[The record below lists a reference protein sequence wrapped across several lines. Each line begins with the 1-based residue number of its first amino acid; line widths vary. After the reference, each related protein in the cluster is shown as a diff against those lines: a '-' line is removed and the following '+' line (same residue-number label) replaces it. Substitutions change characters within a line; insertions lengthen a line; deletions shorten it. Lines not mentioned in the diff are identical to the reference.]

1 MILISIREEILAEIE
16 PSSQGNREMSL
27 RKLRL
32 YLDTSPIIML
42 ELDQDPVRRRITEE
56 FFRDMSKQSDE
67 YELFVSCVTLDELNE
82 TGSDDKRQFAA
93 SFLESLEHTEL
104 PESDEAENLAW
115 IYTIDGVLSQAHLD
129 DLRHVAYAVVFRCD
143 YVVTWNMRHLANPK
157 TVDRVNRVNAIEKY
171 SHIMLETPRFF
182 AGESDDEK

>member
-1 MILISIREEILAEIE
+1 
-16 PSSQGNREMSL
+16 MST

-42 ELDQDPVRRRITEE
+42 GLDQDPIRRAITEK
-56 FFRDMSKQSDE
+56 FFHVVSGRPNE
-67 YELFVSCVTLDELNE
+67 YELLLSRVTLDELNQAKTQE
-82 TGSDDKRQFAA
+82 KRQLAA
-93 SFLESLEHTEL
+93 SFLESLEHIEL
-104 PESDEAENLAW
+104 PENDEAENLAW

-143 YVVTWNMRHLANPK
+143 YVVTWNMKHLANPQ
-157 TVDRVNRVNAIEKY
+157 TVNQVNRVNALEKY

-182 AGESDDEK
+182 TGEPND